1 MLDRINDI
9 LDKCVNW
16 FGDLTNEAIGHGLIV
31 FGTHIEEVAGIII
44 MIGVLLWIC
53 KCTKVFRYGCISY
66 AAGLLFELIGSVM
79 IK

>member
-1 MLDRINDI
+1 MLVHINDI
-9 LDKCVNW
+9 WNNCMNW
-16 FGDLTNEAIGHGLIV
+16 LGDLTNEAIGQGLIV
-31 FGTHIEEVAGIII
+31 FGSHIEKVAGIII

-66 AAGLLFELIGSVM
+66 AIGLLIELIGSVM